1 MKELDKKITLAI
13 HKLGKPLL
21 PFWEFL
27 SEYGLL
33 AFLFFFFGLWMA
45 THWWSYA
52 LLMVSG
58 AVGVCFAIT
67 YVLRLVFRR
76 ARPDFMKTD
85 YKLFHIKANE
95 YSFPSLH
102 ATISGALATSVSLV
116 VLEITTHQYAL
127 PAVIFLAVIA
137 VLVTVSRIMV
147 GVHYLSDILAGL
159 AVGIGITLLIL

>member
-1 MKELDKKITLAI
+1 MKSLDKKITLAI
-13 HKLGKPLL
+13 HRSGKSFL

-33 AFLFFFFGLWMA
+33 AFVFFFLGLWVA
-45 THWWSYA
+45 AHWWSYA
-52 LLMVSG
+52 LLMVAG
-58 AVGVCFAIT
+58 ATGVTFAVT
-67 YVLRLVFRR
+67 YGLRLIFRR
-76 ARPDFMKTD
+76 PRPDFMKTD
-85 YKLFHIKANE
+85 YELLHVKVNE

-102 ATISGALATSVSLV
+102 AAISGSLATSVSLV

-127 PAVIFLAVIA
+127 PSVIFLGVIA
-137 VLVTVSRIMV
+137 ALVTISRIMV

>member
-1 MKELDKKITLAI
+1 MRNFDKKITLAI
-13 HKLGKPLL
+13 HRSGKSTL

-33 AFLFFFFGLWMA
+33 AFVFFFLGLWVA
-45 THWWSYA
+45 AHWWSYA

-58 AVGVCFAIT
+58 ATGVSFAVT
-67 YVLRLVFRR
+67 YGLRILFRR
-76 ARPDFMKTD
+76 SRPDFMNTD
-85 YKLFHIKANE
+85 YQLLHIKVNE

-102 ATISGALATSVSLV
+102 AAISGALATSVSLV

-127 PAVIFLAVIA
+127 PSVLFLAVVA
-137 VLVTVSRIMV
+137 VLVTISRIMV